1 MSKQFLLFVTAI
13 LFFHPLVNNQILN
26 MGDMHITID
35 IFCLKC
41 LLQRP
46 ANTGVGQYRMG
57 DKTRHI
63 PTLLLQPSQ

>member
-1 MSKQFLLFVTAI
+1 
-13 LFFHPLVNNQILN
+13 
-26 MGDMHITID
+26 MGNMHIMFD

-46 ANTGVGQYRMG
+46 VNIGVGQYRMG

-63 PTLLLQPSQ
+63 PTLLL